1 MPVEVVVTYK
11 DGTSELHYIPLDL
24 MLGSKQQEGAIKQIN
39 HPEWKWTHPTYTFE
53 STQPLSAIKS
63 IEIDPSQRM
72 PDINR
77 SNNKIEIP
85 N

>member
-1 MPVEVVVTYK
+1 M
-11 DGTSELHYIPLDL
+11 PLDL
-24 MLGSKQQEGAIKQIN
+24 MLGGKQKEGSIKQIN
-39 HPEWKWTHPTYTFE
+39 HPEWKWAHPTYTFE
-53 STQPLSAIKS
+53 TTQPLSAIKS

>member
-1 MPVEVVVTYK
+1 M
-11 DGTSELHYIPLDL
+11 HYMPLDL
-24 MLGSKQQEGAIKQIN
+24 MLAAKPSEHSNWITHK
-39 HPEWKWTHPTYTFE
+39 EWQWTAPTYTFE
-53 STQPLSAIKS
+53 ISKPISQLKA

-72 PDINR
+72 PDVNR

>member
-1 MPVEVVVTYK
+1 MLSGKIAEVGNWIT
-11 DGTSELHYIPLDL
+11 
-24 MLGSKQQEGAIKQIN
+24 
-39 HPEWKWTHPTYTFE
+39 HPEWKWTAPTYSFE
-53 STQPLSAIKS
+53 LSKPIAQLKS